1 MAKKNNK
8 YQLTLEQVSVKDE
21 SLRQEQPVS
30 FEFENHDEIFQII
43 NKVEEKQ
50 LFDNKSDAKEFAVG
64 LKLFSE
70 VMLRNRKHPLFEEFS
85 PAFAKF
91 MKKLKSS

>member
-21 SLRQEQPVS
+21 SLKQEQSVS

-70 VMLRNRKHPLFEEFS
+70 
-85 PAFAKF
+85 
-91 MKKLKSS
+91 

>member
-21 SLRQEQPVS
+21 SLKQEQSVS

-85 PAFAKF
+85 PEFAKF